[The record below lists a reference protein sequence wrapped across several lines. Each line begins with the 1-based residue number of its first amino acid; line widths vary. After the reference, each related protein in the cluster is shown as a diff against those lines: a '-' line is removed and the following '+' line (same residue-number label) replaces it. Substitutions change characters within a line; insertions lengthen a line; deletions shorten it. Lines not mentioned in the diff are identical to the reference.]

1 MECKDIRKLLS
12 PFVDNELGAYD
23 AFTVAEH
30 LEECAPCQREMEDL
44 RRFDERLKTAGRA
57 PVEGIDEVR
66 AAVLA
71 MLSPWTWVRRWRSV
85 GAAAAVLLFL
95 VVGRQLFSAPTD
107 PEAAAFSDALIAEV
121 QLNITQPFS
130 LSWLD
135 PHSLQ
140 DVLRR
145 EGLTDIP
152 NLAPAGF
159 HLEGARIC
167 YPLRHLFVHLVYRN
181 RSEEVSLFVSR
192 RWTRSLSGI
201 SKQEEFTIV
210 PLGIRAVFLISKES
224 LENFADTRQLAEEE
238 IAALST

>member
-12 PFVDNELGAYD
+12 PFVDNELGAHD

-30 LEECAPCQREMEDL
+30 LEECPPCQREMGEL
-44 RRFDERLKTAGRA
+44 RRFDERLKTAGRV
-57 PVEGIDEVR
+57 PVEGINEVR

-71 MLSPWTWVRRWRSV
+71 MLSPWTWVRRWRSI
-85 GAAAAVLLFL
+85 GAAAAMLLFL

-107 PEAAAFSDALIAEV
+107 PEAAAFGDALIAEV
-121 QLNITQPFS
+121 QLNTTQPFS

-135 PHSLQ
+135 PQSLQ

-159 HLEGARIC
+159 HLEGARVC
-167 YPLRHLFVHLVYRN
+167 YPLSHLFVQLVYRN

-201 SKQEEFTIV
+201 SKQEGFTIV
-210 PLGIRAVFLISKES
+210 PLGIRAVFLIGKES

-238 IAALST
+238 IDALST